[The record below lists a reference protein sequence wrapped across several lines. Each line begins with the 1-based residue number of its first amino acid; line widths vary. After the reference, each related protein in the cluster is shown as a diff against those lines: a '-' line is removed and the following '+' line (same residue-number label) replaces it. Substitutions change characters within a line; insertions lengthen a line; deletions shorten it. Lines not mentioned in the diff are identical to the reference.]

1 MARLAKQHV
10 TFRFTVIFKYTGDRY
25 LYRGGMMRD
34 DDLRDYR
41 ADMRQEYNALNQ
53 DLADHDKMYK
63 RNFTQYDRE
72 KVNRPLR
79 DKAQRVAQQVGRAVM
94 SGKFADL
101 YALKMDLLRLLV
113 QMNPDTRKA
122 FKQSIYLDR
131 LSPAGERAYSKIVP
145 LVEVA
150 ALPQPDRIAYIT
162 LVEISNQCDRYEDD
176 PAAFKPMRVSLTR
189 KYSKTKPQVMAIY
202 TKTSSPALQHDIE
215 FRMDIVE
222 QTLGTGKS
230 VQRRQQKTPVPAR
243 KKTAAARA
251 RTTAKQPS
259 ILDRAITFTGFR
271 F

>member
-1 MARLAKQHV
+1 
-10 TFRFTVIFKYTGDRY
+10 
-25 LYRGGMMRD
+25 MRD

-79 DKAQRVAQQVGRAVM
+79 NKAQRIAQQIGTALMRGDFDAVY
-94 SGKFADL
+94 D
-101 YALKMDLLRLLV
+101 LKMNLLRLLV

-131 LSPAGERAYSKIVP
+131 LSPAGDRAYSKIVP

-176 PAAFKPMRVSLTR
+176 PAAFEPMRASLTR
-189 KYSKTKPQVMAIY
+189 KYSKIKPPVMAIY

-215 FRMDIVE
+215 ICMELVE
-222 QTLGTGKS
+222 QTLGTGKP
-230 VQRRQQKTPVPAR
+230 VQRKQRKTPVPAR
-243 KKTAAARA
+243 KKTAPARA

-271 F
+271 L

>member
-1 MARLAKQHV
+1 
-10 TFRFTVIFKYTGDRY
+10 
-25 LYRGGMMRD
+25 MRD

-41 ADMRQEYNALNQ
+41 ADMRQKYNALNQ

-94 SGKFADL
+94 RGDFDAVYD
-101 YALKMDLLRLLV
+101 LKMNLLRLLV

-122 FKQSIYLDR
+122 FKQRLYLDR
-131 LSPAGERAYSKIVP
+131 LSPAGDRAYDMVVP
-145 LVEVA
+145 LIEVA
-150 ALPQPDRIAYIT
+150 TLPQPDRTAYIT

-176 PAAFKPMRVSLTR
+176 PAAFEPMRASLTR
-189 KYSKTKPQVMAIY
+189 KYTRIKPQVMAIY

-215 FRMDIVE
+215 IRMELVE
-222 QTLGTGKS
+222 QTLGTGKP
-230 VQRRQQKTPVPAR
+230 VQRKQRKTPVPAR
-243 KKTAAARA
+243 KKTAPARA
-251 RTTAKQPS
+251 RAATKQPS

>member
-1 MARLAKQHV
+1 
-10 TFRFTVIFKYTGDRY
+10 
-25 LYRGGMMRD
+25 MRD

-79 DKAQRVAQQVGRAVM
+79 DKAQRIAQQIGTALMRGDFDAVY
-94 SGKFADL
+94 D
-101 YALKMDLLRLLV
+101 LKMNLLRLLV

-122 FKQSIYLDR
+122 FKQRLYLDR
-131 LSPAGERAYSKIVP
+131 LSPAGDRAYDMVVP
-145 LVEVA
+145 LIEVA
-150 ALPQPDRIAYIT
+150 TLPQPDRTAYIT

-176 PAAFKPMRVSLTR
+176 PAAFEPMRASLAR
-189 KYSKTKPQVMAIY
+189 KYTRIKPQVMAIY

-215 FRMDIVE
+215 IRMELVE
-222 QTLGTGKS
+222 QTLGTGKP
-230 VQRRQQKTPVPAR
+230 VQRKQRKTPVPTR
-243 KKTAAARA
+243 KKTAPSRARA
-251 RTTAKQPS
+251 ATKQPS

-271 F
+271 L